1 MRMMEIIPGP
11 CSSYDYQYNYL
22 QLRLACT
29 IALLVSLILLIVTAT
44 SGATIYL
51 KRRLRRKG
59 AWFVVLLWVAVVGHR
74 LLFERSVP

>member
-44 SGATIYL
+44 SGATI
-51 KRRLRRKG
+51 RKG